1 MEEDIRRTCQL
12 FGINREI
19 RILGDYV
26 FSGVFDKSSKCIEQ
40 VLELQKQ
47 KSTSGVYISLNE
59 VNISPNNAIV
69 PSYKATFPKSENIVE
84 RSKFMIDLDPKTEDI
99 NHLIKISK
107 SIEDHLYLNGFCQPL
122 IARSGRGIHIIYNV
136 STPNDTLYNTVFK
149 KVLKYI
155 SLQFNDDIVDIDK
168 NVYTANRHA
177 KLYGTITRKNG
188 TERQSYIIQMPDGTV
203 PVDAILKISSNIKD
217 SIIITNSSIV
227 PSGLSKKTKDF
238 IEFGCQQGKRN
249 LELFRSACDFAAK
262 GYNENQA
269 ISSLLPPALNSGLD
283 QTEIINTIKSA
294 FAKPRVAQVLTGNY
308 KYEWRG
314 FPFSNHKYAM
324 EFDIRRVT
332 SDTPP
337 WNAFFGETVIKANP
351 GWITESGVAIN
362 EGKILGIKFMHL
374 DNALQAKSVAEW
386 LKMIEDGKKCYFL
399 HNN

>member
-1 MEEDIRRTCQL
+1 LSAQANKYTITANITAVGGYVPPYKLTNSELELLVDTTDEWIFSRT
-12 FGINREI
+12 GIKER
-19 RILGDYV
+19 RILKEKGAATSDMAV
-26 FSGVFDKSSKCIEQ
+26 KAIEN
-40 VLELQKQ
+40 LIENYNLN
-47 KSTSGVYISLNE
+47 INE
-59 VNISPNNAIV
+59 VDLIICATVTPDMV
-69 PSYKATFPKSENIVE
+69 FPSTANVIADKVGAKNSFS
-84 RSKFMIDLDPKTEDI
+84 FDI
-99 NHLIKISK
+99 NAACSGF
-107 SIEDHLYLNGFCQPL
+107 LYALETGRRFVE
-122 IARSGRGIHIIYNV
+122 SGQY
-136 STPNDTLYNTVFK
+136 K
-149 KVLKYI
+149 KVLVVGADKMSSI
-155 SLQFNDDIVDIDK
+155 ID
-168 NVYTANRHA
+168 YTDRNTCIIFGDGAGVV
-177 KLYGTITRKNG
+177 LLEPSTDTTIG
-188 TERQSYIIQMPDGTV
+188 IQ
-203 PVDAILKISSNIKD
+203 DAILKISSNIKD

-238 IEFGCQQGKRN
+238 IELGCQQGKRN